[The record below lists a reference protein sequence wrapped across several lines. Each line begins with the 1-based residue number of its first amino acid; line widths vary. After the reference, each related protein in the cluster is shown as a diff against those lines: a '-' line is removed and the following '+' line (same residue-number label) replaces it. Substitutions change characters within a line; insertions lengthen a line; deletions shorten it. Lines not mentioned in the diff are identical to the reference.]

1 VLCSSLLSSP
11 RLTLLCHYRLGHR
24 SFSCLESSPGRPAC
38 SCPIVARKTA
48 ELHETTSNSGIEIEK
63 AEEPPLRATA
73 ALLAWVVWTGRLV
86 GDKITVHSVFLLSG
100 PLLDLQR
107 HRIALHYIATPL
119 VLFLFFLLPSLS
131 LLLLHFL
138 LSPIT
143 SSFSNLFRPPHSI
156 SAHDETRTRRQSLS
170 IISKLHLYPVST
182 SVPYPQEAETINTV
196 CHPIPSH
203 PNFGALSYDMPSL

>member
-1 VLCSSLLSSP
+1 MKLHLIRASRSK
-11 RLTLLCHYRLGHR
+11 RL
-24 SFSCLESSPGRPAC
+24 
-38 SCPIVARKTA
+38 K
-48 ELHETTSNSGIEIEK
+48 N
-63 AEEPPLRATA
+63 PPLRATA

-86 GDKITVHSVFLLSG
+86 GDKITVQCSAVHSVLLLSG

-107 HRIALHYIATPL
+107 HRIALHCIATPL

-131 LLLLHFL
+131 LLLLYFL

-143 SSFSNLFRPPHSI
+143 PSFSNLFRPPHSI